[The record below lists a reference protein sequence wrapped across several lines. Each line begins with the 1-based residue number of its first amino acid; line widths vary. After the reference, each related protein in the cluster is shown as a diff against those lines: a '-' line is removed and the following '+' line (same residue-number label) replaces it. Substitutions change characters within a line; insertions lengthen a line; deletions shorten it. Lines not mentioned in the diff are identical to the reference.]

1 MPYGDLSQFHS
12 LPCMHKNRTCALL
25 YLTLVQIPLTHS
37 LTHSL
42 AHSLTNQ
49 TNHIYISNPDQK
61 PKPLCLSTPRRNM
74 HTYTFIQAE
83 YLALSCLLLFLFLF
97 LFFFVFFGRNGMNF
111 YGSPQ
116 TSVRN
121 SGRTSGRAA
130 CPFLSRHWAVPYCI
144 NEPTATADTFKS
156 FFASHGPLSASSKAG

>member
-1 MPYGDLSQFHS
+1 MRSAFLNVRRLGEGVHAIRRPIS
-12 LPCMHKNRTCALL
+12 
-25 YLTLVQIPLTHS
+25 IPLITLYAQKS
-37 LTHSL
+37 DLRFTVSYVGSNSTHSL

-97 LFFFVFFGRNGMNF
+97 LFFFVSFLDEMNF

-116 TSVRN
+116 NSVRN
-121 SGRTSGRAA
+121 FGRTSGRAA
-130 CPFLSRHWAVPYCI
+130 CPFLSSLKAVPDQRA
-144 NEPTATADTFKS
+144 NG
-156 FFASHGPLSASSKAG
+156 HR